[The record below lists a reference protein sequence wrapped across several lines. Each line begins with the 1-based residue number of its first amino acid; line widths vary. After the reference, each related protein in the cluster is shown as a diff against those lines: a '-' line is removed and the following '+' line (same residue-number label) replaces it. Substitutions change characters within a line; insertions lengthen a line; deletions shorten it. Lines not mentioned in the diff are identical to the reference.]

1 MWDFS
6 KAEELLVLKEVG
18 WVEQS
23 LSKAYA
29 LPVTFSPWLN
39 AHDHHNYSIVV
50 LHETFVQKTGQMN
63 FISGDTAPLCI
74 AIGIDVNKH
83 NSNSVWSI
91 FVNSFSQEKQSV
103 YKALKLSS

>member
-29 LPVTFSPWLN
+29 LPVTFSP
-39 AHDHHNYSIVV
+39 
-50 LHETFVQKTGQMN
+50 
-63 FISGDTAPLCI
+63 
-74 AIGIDVNKH
+74 
-83 NSNSVWSI
+83 
-91 FVNSFSQEKQSV
+91 
-103 YKALKLSS
+103 